1 MRKIFADDTS
11 LFSKLQNINKSAN
24 ELNRDLEKVSNWAY
38 QWRMQFNPDP
48 NKQANKVIL
57 SQKSNSNSFLYLP
70 ANFNESSITKWY

>member
-1 MRKIFADDTS
+1 MCKIFADDTS

-70 ANFNESSITKWY
+70 ANFNESSITK

>member
-1 MRKIFADDTS
+1 MCKIFADDTS

-70 ANFNESSITKWY
+70 ANFSESSITK